1 MANKINMSLDDI
13 IKLNKIKS
21 QGHGRNRG
29 ARGLGRNGD
38 VVRGKS
44 RSWSRGP
51 AQSRGAGGFIMKVM
65 LI

>member
-44 RSWSRGP
+44 WSRGP
-51 AQSRGAGGFIMKVM
+51 AQSIGAGGFIMKVI

>member
-21 QGHGRNRG
+21 QGQGRNRG
-29 ARGLGRNGD
+29 AEGLGRKGD
-38 VVRGKS
+38 VGRGKS

-51 AQSRGAGGFIMKVM
+51 AQSRRTGGFIIEVT